1 MLVILTDKTLPCE
14 HVYKMWVQWIKIMFS
29 LPHSTP
35 DALQSVPE
43 LSVAVS
49 FSSFL
54 IASEASCSSRKCRH
68 NLWGIGV
75 ANLQHNSM
83 QWLTYYIS
91 FSLTVHRHII
101 IQYINHHVYA
111 TLMSLEDWQIISLDL
126 HLWWWAQH
134 LLPRLPTPFD
144 LISSCRTEL

>member
-14 HVYKMWVQWIKIMFS
+14 HVYKMRVQWIKVMFS
-29 LPHSTP
+29 LPHSTWCT
-35 DALQSVPE
+35 SVC
-43 LSVAVS
+43 AWT
-49 FSSFL
+49 FCWGCIFL
-54 IASEASCSSRKCRH
+54 LIPVASEAFCLSRKCRH
-68 NLWGIGV
+68 SLWGIGV

-91 FSLTVHRHII
+91 FSLTEHRHII

-111 TLMSLEDWQIISLDL
+111 TLMSLEDWQIIPRDL
-126 HLWWWAQH
+126 HLSSWAQH
-134 LLPRLPTPFD
+134 LLPRLPIPFA